1 MISRRAGESESRGRR
16 TPSVSDSPTLRLIIL
31 DRLSLPVDNGDFDAM
46 TVGVSLQA
54 TTSRKLFARTLLQYD
69 HAPFREEA
77 LNDRLGVA
85 KLTYLVRL

>member
-1 MISRRAGESESRGRR
+1 
-16 TPSVSDSPTLRLIIL
+16 
-31 DRLSLPVDNGDFDAM
+31 M
-46 TVGVSLQA
+46 TVGVTLQA

-85 KLTYLVRL
+85 KLTSLVRL